1 MKSTKVFDLLF
12 SQMEK
17 LDRREIDC
25 ETART
30 QSHLGRQ
37 VNNVVR
43 NNVMV
48 NNTKLA
54 IRRHNIQN
62 NDSLEF
68 SSE

>member
-1 MKSTKVFDLLF
+1 MKPQKVFDLLF

-17 LDRREIDC
+17 LDRKEIDC
-25 ETART
+25 ETARA

-48 NNTKLA
+48 NNTMLA
-54 IRRHNIQN
+54 IRRHNIQHGDN
-62 NDSLEF
+62 LQF
-68 SSE
+68 SGG